1 MGKGLGSVEKRQNSK
16 KAWGVRRE
24 TVADT
29 ENRVGHAGVGTERE
43 RKKGRDGATIYLLE
57 NKKAYLN

>member
-1 MGKGLGSVEKRQNSK
+1 
-16 KAWGVRRE
+16 
-24 TVADT
+24 
-29 ENRVGHAGVGTERE
+29 VGHAGVGTERE